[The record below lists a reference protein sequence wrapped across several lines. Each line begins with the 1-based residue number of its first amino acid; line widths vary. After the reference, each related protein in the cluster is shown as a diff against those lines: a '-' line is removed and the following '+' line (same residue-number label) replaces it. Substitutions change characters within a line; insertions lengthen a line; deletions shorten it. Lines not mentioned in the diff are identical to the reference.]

1 VISPTQNPVPDKTAL
16 KTSMPP
22 VGLEPAAIPASE
34 QMQTHAS
41 HYMAMDWQGY
51 LFSLY

>member
-1 VISPTQNPVPDKTAL
+1 VSDQNPVPDKTAL

-22 VGLEPAAIPASE
+22 VGLEPAIPASE

-41 HYMAMDWQGY
+41 HYMGMDWQGY
-51 LFSLY
+51 FFSFY

>member
-1 VISPTQNPVPDKTAL
+1 VISPTLNLVPDKTAL

-22 VGLEPAAIPASE
+22 VGFEPAIPANE

-41 HYMAMDWQGY
+41 HYMVTDWQGY
-51 LFSLY
+51 FFSLY